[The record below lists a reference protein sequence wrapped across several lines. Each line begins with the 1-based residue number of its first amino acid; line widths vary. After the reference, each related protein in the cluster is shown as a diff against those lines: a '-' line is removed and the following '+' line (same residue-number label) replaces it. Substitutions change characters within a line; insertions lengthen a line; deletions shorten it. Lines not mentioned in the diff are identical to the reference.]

1 MKEYNIKIQSKNVMN
16 KVKENDELKSAEV
29 NVLTKFI
36 KDEVKSFSNDNVN
49 DVNVDADIDN
59 DDDDE

>member
-1 MKEYNIKIQSKNVMN
+1 MVN

-59 DDDDE
+59 DDDDDE